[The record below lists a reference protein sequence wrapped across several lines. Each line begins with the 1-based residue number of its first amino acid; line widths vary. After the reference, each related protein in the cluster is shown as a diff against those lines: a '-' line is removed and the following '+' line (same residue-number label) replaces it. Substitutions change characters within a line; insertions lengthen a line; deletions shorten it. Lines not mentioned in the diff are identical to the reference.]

1 MLYIA
6 ELKLQVMKDGWDQ
19 RKTVMGAKAPM
30 KTLMAV
36 LILGG
41 VMSAAPVHVTWAGSF
56 DGALFSVQYQGGPPS
71 HDKRQPLHD
80 AHNLRPGPQQPGQPQ
95 RGQLTPDERRQLH
108 RDLDKANRELYS
120 GNRRK
125 AVPAD

>member
-1 MLYIA
+1 MQHA
-6 ELKLQVMKDGWDQ
+6 QLKPQVMNDRRWQ
-19 RKTVMGAKAPM
+19 RKTVTGAKAPM

-56 DGALFSVQYQGGPPS
+56 DGALFSVQYQGGPPG
-71 HDKRQPLHD
+71 HDKRQPLRD
-80 AHNLRPGPQQPGQPQ
+80 ANNLRPGPQQPGQPQ

-125 AVPAD
+125 TVPAD